1 VIYPT
6 LPIEAAREALSKRAI
21 GEPWSGTSL
30 VKWVGDGP
38 KFDETKATELLE
50 KLKELRE
57 QLALEPLPANKGK
70 DFEGPASALVHETL
84 GLCSRAA
91 GSRDFW
97 LWLTFVAAEGAFAD
111 LVDWRF
117 GSQETI
123 DPVNYGIGRRSVI
136 WEGLFARLWLRGNI
150 GHDSASS
157 DPYRIAKKGDID
169 IWRSHI
175 IRQEYGRCKS
185 VAHALINYQYP
196 DGKSGKPLR
205 VKQLRDL
212 AKRLR
217 IVDASV
223 SYELLPSGKIKDL
236 IETNVER
243 IRATEDSTAGGAEA

>member
-1 VIYPT
+1 MIYPT
-6 LPIEAAREALSKRAI
+6 LPIEAAREALSKREI
-21 GEPWSGTSL
+21 SEPWSGTSL
-30 VKWVGDGP
+30 VRWVGDGP
-38 KFDETKATELLE
+38 KFDEAKAVVLLE
-50 KLKELRE
+50 KLKELKE
-57 QLALEPLPANKGK
+57 QVEAGSRPSKRGM
-70 DFEGPASALVHETL
+70 DFEGLASGLVHESL
-84 GLCSRAA
+84 GLCPRAA
-91 GSRDFW
+91 GSREFW
-97 LWLTFVAAEGAFAD
+97 LWLTFVAADGGFAD

-117 GSQETI
+117 SGEEKINS
-123 DPVNYGIGRRSVI
+123 VNYGIGRQSVI

-175 IRQEYGRCKS
+175 IRQEYGRCRS

-196 DGKSGKPLR
+196 DGKSGRPLT

-217 IVDASV
+217 MVDASM
-223 SYELLPSGKIKDL
+223 SYELLPGGRIKDL

-243 IRATEDSTAGGAEA
+243 IKSTADSTAGESEV